1 MRRRRAGHP
10 PGRPGSGCRS
20 GGPGASHGRRS
31 RLAAWRRGWGRLRRG
46 GLPGLRRGVRELGR
60 APLLADLRETVPLAL
75 QSLVANR
82 LRSILTMLG
91 VIIGI
96 AAVITMVTVGRGAQ
110 TQAESQ
116 LKSLGSNLL
125 FVQSGVA
132 TTGSAASQGAGSA
145 STLVW
150 DDARAI
156 LASAPAVA
164 DVAPVLNRRVQVVWA
179 ERNTNT
185 SVVGTTP
192 AYQQVRDFLPLT
204 GRFFNDAE
212 LERAERVAVLGQT
225 VLDSLG
231 LTATEAL
238 SQTIRIQG
246 ESFTVIGTME
256 YKGVNSFR
264 DADDQ
269 VFIPLTTMAGRI
281 VGVNAIS
288 GIALDSISVSARQP
302 DQMAAAEFQIGNLL
316 RLRHKITP
324 PRKDDFIIRNQAD
337 LVSASNS
344 VTQIFTSLLGGSAAI
359 SLVVGGIGIM
369 NIMLVSVSER
379 TREIGIR
386 RALGAR
392 GGHILRQFLIE
403 AITLSLV
410 GGLLGVTL
418 GVATSLLAKR
428 LFAWPGGVAL
438 DAVLGS
444 LLFSLF
450 IGVFFGAYPAQK
462 AAQLDPI
469 TALRTD

>member
-1 MRRRRAGHP
+1 
-10 PGRPGSGCRS
+10 
-20 GGPGASHGRRS
+20 
-31 RLAAWRRGWGRLRRG
+31 
-46 GLPGLRRGVRELGR
+46 
-60 APLLADLRETVPLAL
+60 
-75 QSLVANR
+75 
-82 LRSILTMLG
+82 
-91 VIIGI
+91 
-96 AAVITMVTVGRGAQ
+96 
-110 TQAESQ
+110 
-116 LKSLGSNLL
+116 
-125 FVQSGVA
+125 
-132 TTGSAASQGAGSA
+132 
-145 STLVW
+145 
-150 DDARAI
+150 
-156 LASAPAVA
+156 
-164 DVAPVLNRRVQVVWA
+164 
-179 ERNTNT
+179 
-185 SVVGTTP
+185 
-192 AYQQVRDFLPLT
+192 
-204 GRFFNDAE
+204 
-212 LERAERVAVLGQT
+212 VAVLGQT

-392 GGHILRQFLIE
+392 GGHILRGRDGRPTGQAYVSFATTADAE
-403 AITLSLV
+403 AAASRDRATMSAAGGGPPRYVEVFWSTDGELERATAAVAAAGMLAPPPSAAAAAGADGDGGDGGDDDGAVGGSPPGLDALSL
-410 GGLLGVTL
+410 
-418 GVATSLLAKR
+418 
-428 LFAWPGGVAL
+428 
-438 DAVLGS
+438 
-444 LLFSLF
+444 
-450 IGVFFGAYPAQK
+450 
-462 AAQLDPI
+462 
-469 TALRTD
+469 